1 MDRDKLLKL
10 FKRFAGD
17 EIDLHGLKCIP
28 VALGEEIISKR
39 HNKPYYPIEF
49 KIKNPNDVSYFYS
62 IVDEELLDIVMEFEE
77 YVGLKLTTKVL
88 WDEQPN
94 FYLNDK
100 TRDQIQK
107 VFDSVREIKFTTGTP
122 FIGYKRWEIQIE
134 SVGLKSKHFND
145 DVYYIENTVVPLS
158 AILNG
163 ENIDVNEAINEYI
176 DEFLPTKETYYES
189 EEYYEEIDE
198 IITKYPLLNA
208 DYVATYYDTKFIR

>member
-1 MDRDKLLKL
+1 VLGPKLISPG
-10 FKRFAGD
+10 FKVTD
-17 EIDLHGLKCIP
+17 CVLP
-28 VALGEEIISKR
+28 
-39 HNKPYYPIEF
+39 
-49 KIKNPNDVSYFYS
+49 
-62 IVDEELLDIVMEFEE
+62 
-77 YVGLKLTTKVL
+77 VGLKTPPSYK
-88 WDEQPN
+88 
-94 FYLNDK
+94 Y
-100 TRDQIQK
+100 
-107 VFDSVREIKFTTGTP
+107 SVIEIKFTTGTP

-189 EEYYEEIDE
+189 EEYYKEIDE